1 MTVLLGWDPECER
14 RTKEI
19 LYRCLEELGATRAA
33 LYLAGSDDS
42 FDIVSSYGFGKREA
56 IAAAVRPGDPLYDW
70 VRRHRTTPAYLNDVH
85 DDPPL
90 GRMLE
95 NAGTARLMTI
105 PLTVGERLIGFIDA
119 RDKARRL
126 PYTAEDVT
134 TARAIAASLEV
145 LVKQLGLYEQEGAPA
160 EVEAAPSQLQRT
172 LAAAPPAGLHRQ
184 SVEDLIGLARFL
196 GRLPGVATLAVTVT
210 DGVTVRAEVLRVL
223 PLEQQERDAL
233 ATHQVR
239 VLEELGVRVPP
250 PALWG
255 WSESDSGGEER
266 RRDEIRT
273 AVLHADP
280 PVLVLAS
287 VVTPAGSPVGEAV
300 LNAAGRHLA
309 QSVALRD
316 YRRAARNAARVLL
329 EPGEQSYPHLRQHS
343 QTVSELAQRMAAS
356 LHLSDNEEELV
367 TLAAYLHDVG
377 MRELDYPRVYRME
390 RPGELE
396 RRLYQR
402 HPVIGAR
409 IVESITFPGDL
420 TGAIRHHH
428 ERWDGAGYPHRL
440 AGRGIPLASRIIHVA
455 EVYDVLTSTSSY
467 RRPVGRKAALEA
479 IRSEAGRQF
488 DPDLVGVLEEAA
500 AT

>member
-1 MTVLLGWDPECER
+1 VLPGWDPECER
-14 RTKEI
+14 RSKEI

-42 FDIVSSYGFGKREA
+42 YEIVSSYGFGKREA

-85 DDPPL
+85 EDPPL

-105 PLTVGERLIGFIDA
+105 PLTVGERLVGFIDA
-119 RDKARRL
+119 RDKARRQ
-126 PYTAEDVT
+126 PYSADDSG
-134 TARAIAASLEV
+134 TARAIAASLEE
-145 LVKQLGLYEQEGAPA
+145 LIKELGLYASAETEA
-160 EVEAAPSQLQRT
+160 EVEVAPAQLQRT
-172 LAAAPPAGLHRQ
+172 LAAAPPAGIHRQ
-184 SVEDLIGLARFL
+184 SIEELVGMVHWY
-196 GRLPGVATLAVTVT
+196 GRLPGVATVAVTVT
-210 DGVTVRAEVLRVL
+210 DGATVRAEVLRVL

-233 ATHQVR
+233 ASHQMR
-239 VLEELGVRVPP
+239 VLEDLGVRVPP
-250 PALWG
+250 PSRWG
-255 WSESDSGGEER
+255 WSEADSGGDER
-266 RRDEIRT
+266 RRDEIHT
-273 AVLHADP
+273 AVLHAGP
-280 PVLVLAS
+280 PVWVLAS
-287 VVTPAGSPVGEAV
+287 VVTPAGSPAGEAI
-300 LNAAGRHLA
+300 LTAAGRHLV

-329 EPGEQSYPHLRQHS
+329 EPGEQSFPHLRQHS
-343 QTVSELAQRMAAS
+343 QAVSELSQRMAAS
-356 LHLSDNEEELV
+356 LHLSDQEEELV

-390 RPGELE
+390 RPGEME

-440 AGRGIPLASRIIHVA
+440 AGRGIPLASRIIHLA

-467 RRPVGRKAALEA
+467 RRPVGRKAALETIKA
-479 IRSEAGRQF
+479 ESGRQF
-488 DPDLVGVLEEAA
+488 DPDLVGVLEEAS

>member
-1 MTVLLGWDPECER
+1 VLLGWDPECER

-42 FDIVSSYGFGKREA
+42 FEITSSYGFGKREA

-85 DDPPL
+85 EDPAL
-90 GRMLE
+90 GRVLE
-95 NAGTARLMTI
+95 NAGTARLLTV
-105 PLTVGERLIGFIDA
+105 PLTVGERLVGFVDA
-119 RDKARRL
+119 RDKARRQ
-126 PYTAEDVT
+126 PYTTEDVA
-134 TARAIAASLEV
+134 TAHAIGASLVEALEQLGIYGEAAAS
-145 LVKQLGLYEQEGAPA
+145 P
-160 EVEAAPSQLQRT
+160 EAKVAASNLQRT
-172 LAAAPPAGLHRQ
+172 LASAPLVGLHRQ
-184 SVEDLIGLARFL
+184 TIEELIGLARL
-196 GRLPGVATLAVTVT
+196 YARLPGVATIAVTVT
-210 DGVTVRAEVLRVL
+210 DGATVRAEVLRGL

-233 ATHQVR
+233 ANHQMR
-239 VLEELGVRVPP
+239 ALEEIGVRVPP
-250 PALWG
+250 PARWG
-255 WSESDSGGEER
+255 WSETEGGGSEQ
-266 RRDEIRT
+266 RRDEVRT
-273 AVLHADP
+273 AVLHSGP
-280 PVLVLAS
+280 PVWVVAS
-287 VVTPAGSPVGEAV
+287 VVTPAGSPAAEV
-300 LNAAGRHLA
+300 LLTALGRHLA

-356 LHLSDNEEELV
+356 LRLPEQDEEV
-367 TLAAYLHDVG
+367 ITLAAYLHDVG

-390 RPGELE
+390 RPGDVE

-420 TGAIRHHH
+420 TEAVRHHH
-428 ERWDGAGYPHRL
+428 ERWDGTGYPHRL
-440 AGRGIPLASRIIHVA
+440 SGRAIPLACRIIHLA
-455 EVYDVLTSTSSY
+455 EVYDVLTSSSSY
-467 RRPVGRKAALEA
+467 RRPIGRKAALEA
-479 IRSEAGRQF
+479 IRAEAGRQF